1 MRLSVLQEK
10 VGEVAFRWLGIFR
23 KFYEPKFLHL
33 LISRKALKSLIVKS
47 ALAIEER
54 NAFGSKNGVTVSDSD
69 SGTTHHSFSKQCL
82 LVKLSRIL
90 GYLCQD

>member
-1 MRLSVLQEK
+1 MRHSVLWEN
-10 VGEVAFRWLGIFR
+10 LIFD
-23 KFYEPKFLHL
+23 L
-33 LISRKALKSLIVKS
+33 LIFRKALKSLMVTS
-47 ALAIEER
+47 TLAIEER